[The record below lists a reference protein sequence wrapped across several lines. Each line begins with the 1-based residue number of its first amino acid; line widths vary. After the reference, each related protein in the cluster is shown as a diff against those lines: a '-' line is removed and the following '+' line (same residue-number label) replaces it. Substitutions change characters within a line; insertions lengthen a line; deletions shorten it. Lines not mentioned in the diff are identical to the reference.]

1 LTRKSVG
8 LALLVYTSGILAIF
22 TILLFATE
30 AATLSSIVIFG
41 SAVIAG
47 SAALSWYILRSIRQ
61 PFLGLARQTHSPSGE
76 IFDEEV
82 TSSNAK
88 THKQAS
94 SPDEIAASQSET
106 WVAISHEER
115 RATALLE
122 HTVDAIVS
130 IDVSGSILSANA
142 ATKSLFGYE
151 IKDLIGK
158 NVRML
163 AAGVDRQRHDH
174 YIQHHLETGEKRIIG
189 RPREVLGQRA
199 DGSSFPLD
207 LSVAGVE
214 VGGEKLFI
222 GVMRD
227 LTDRVALENQ
237 LQQAQ
242 KMEIVG
248 QLTGGIAHDFNN
260 LLAVVH
266 GNLEMLGIDIAAD
279 APLNREALLELCAD
293 GLYASRRG
301 AELTRGLLA
310 FSRKQNLKAESFDA
324 NESID
329 RMANLLRRTLGAGI
343 DLKIIA
349 KDGGWRAE
357 ADPSMLESA
366 LLNLAINASD
376 AMGNVGMLTIE
387 TRDVVLDELYA
398 VTHDKVEAGE
408 YVLIVVSDNGP
419 GMQEEVLERVL
430 EPFFTTKEIGQGTGL
445 GLSMVY
451 GYAKQSR
458 GHLSIYSEVD
468 AGTAVKL
475 YLPRSKKSSDENA
488 KIKPAEIN
496 LAANE
501 VILVVEDDEALRRT
515 VTRMLKRYGYE
526 TIAVEDGPSALSVMK
541 ATEHIDL
548 MLSDVIL
555 PGGMTGPEII
565 DAARDQHP
573 DMKVLL
579 MSGYTREAMLHRG
592 EITEDI
598 QLIQKPFSSQ
608 DLGLALREILEEG

>member
-1 LTRKSVG
+1 
-8 LALLVYTSGILAIF
+8 
-22 TILLFATE
+22 
-30 AATLSSIVIFG
+30 
-41 SAVIAG
+41 
-47 SAALSWYILRSIRQ
+47 
-61 PFLGLARQTHSPSGE
+61 
-76 IFDEEV
+76 
-82 TSSNAK
+82 
-88 THKQAS
+88 
-94 SPDEIAASQSET
+94 
-106 WVAISHEER
+106 
-115 RATALLE
+115 
-122 HTVDAIVS
+122 
-130 IDVSGSILSANA
+130 
-142 ATKSLFGYE
+142 
-151 IKDLIGK
+151 
-158 NVRML
+158 
-163 AAGVDRQRHDH
+163 
-174 YIQHHLETGEKRIIG
+174 
-189 RPREVLGQRA
+189 
-199 DGSSFPLD
+199 
-207 LSVAGVE
+207 
-214 VGGEKLFI
+214 
-222 GVMRD
+222 
-227 LTDRVALENQ
+227 
-237 LQQAQ
+237 
-242 KMEIVG
+242 
-248 QLTGGIAHDFNN
+248 
-260 LLAVVH
+260 
-266 GNLEMLGIDIAAD
+266 
-279 APLNREALLELCAD
+279 
-293 GLYASRRG
+293 
-301 AELTRGLLA
+301 
-310 FSRKQNLKAESFDA
+310 
-324 NESID
+324 
-329 RMANLLRRTLGAGI
+329 
-343 DLKIIA
+343 
-349 KDGGWRAE
+349 
-357 ADPSMLESA
+357 
-366 LLNLAINASD
+366 
-376 AMGNVGMLTIE
+376 MLTIE